1 MANSLHEV
9 MFDFQNNLT
18 TWVNHREMGKL
29 VPECYF
35 HFGGQDSGKN
45 DNQHIQEI
53 LFERGFIPNAPDR
66 SNEELTQVANYL
78 SQELVIACKN
88 DMSNISAK
96 LIKWRNDN
104 ISSERGIADAIKE
117 ASQNKQNPDKEKS
130 YSSILKRSI
139 YDKVIL
145 EKSDRPANTANDI
158 KKDEDDINNKFDFID
173 NIIKA
178 EGIDSNKAQFTTDEA

>member
-1 MANSLHEV
+1 MLDQRNVIDTDLVGKTDKEKSNELKKQQATILKILLWIEPDFEKGVANSLHEV

-66 SNEELTQVANYL
+66 SNEELTQVAN
-78 SQELVIACKN
+78 
-88 DMSNISAK
+88 
-96 LIKWRNDN
+96 
-104 ISSERGIADAIKE
+104 
-117 ASQNKQNPDKEKS
+117 
-130 YSSILKRSI
+130 
-139 YDKVIL
+139 
-145 EKSDRPANTANDI
+145 
-158 KKDEDDINNKFDFID
+158 
-173 NIIKA
+173 
-178 EGIDSNKAQFTTDEA
+178 